1 MKNRTAVFKY
11 SIIGKTTF
19 TENISR
25 LVKSIADFIRSMGIC
40 TDGDDLTAKLTVTSD
55 NIDTWIR
62 FTKPVVITACVQLD
76 SHIFAD
82 QCPQDLVQD
91 LLISSIRILT
101 VLIWTITYYIVDMSV
116 YIHLVKSSDIFQDGF
131 KIFHIACGFLTALK
145 IRRIIRI
152 VSVHHMGGT
161 NNEIKGNFFQKIGK
175 RFCKL
180 RLKSKLDPEVNLDL
194 VFKSI
199 RKTLKFLADAG
210 MFREKSRFS
219 GVSG

>member
-25 LVKSIADFIRSMGIC
+25 LVKSIADLIRSMGIC

-55 NIDTWIR
+55 NIDTGIR

-91 LLISSIRILT
+91 LLISSVRILT

-116 YIHLVKSSDIFQDGF
+116 HIHLVKSSDIFQDGF
-131 KIFHIACGFLTALK
+131 KIFHVACGFLTALK

-180 RLKSKLDPEVNLDL
+180 RLKSKLDPEVNLNL
-194 VFKSI
+194 VFKRI
-199 RKTLKFLADAG
+199 R
-210 MFREKSRFS
+210 
-219 GVSG
+219 